1 MNIREKAD
9 CIRQYKRLN
18 NQINRLLEE
27 KDKWQSRAEKTT
39 PTISDMPHGG
49 DGEDPRE
56 LAICNMV
63 DCDNEANQFID
74 QLNLLREQV
83 NHYILT
89 TGDSDESLL
98 VVLQIEK

>member
-1 MNIREKAD
+1 MNVREKAD

-49 DGEDPRE
+49 DGENQRE
-56 LAICNMV
+56 IAICNMV
-63 DCDNEANQFID
+63 DCDAEANRLID
-74 QLNLLREQV
+74 ELNYLRGYVKQYISATGDNDKRLIV
-83 NHYILT
+83 ILT
-89 TGDSDESLL
+89 VE
-98 VVLQIEK
+98 E